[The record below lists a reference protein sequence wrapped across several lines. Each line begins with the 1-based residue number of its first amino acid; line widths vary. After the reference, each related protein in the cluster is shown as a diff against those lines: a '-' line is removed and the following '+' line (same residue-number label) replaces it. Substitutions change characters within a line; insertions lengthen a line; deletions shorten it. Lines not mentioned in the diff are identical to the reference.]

1 MWKPLKTPHGCSL
14 CMWECNQNFRCE
26 FTWIPFLSKFIVLVL
41 YFKMHQIFQRKREEN
56 CTLNQQNRANNNNI
70 LKALWQCC
78 IKKSVFTF
86 QHAIWYCNR
95 PKKCILTL
103 LPPFHF
109 VDNSLRSAFYFNYN
123 SEKLTHFCI
132 KFSNFLIK
140 LQGFN

>member
-26 FTWIPFLSKFIVLVL
+26 FTWIPFWSKFIVLVL
-41 YFKMHQIFQRKREEN
+41 CFKMHQIFQRKGEET

-86 QHAIWYCNR
+86 QHAIRYCNR
-95 PKKCILTL
+95 PKKCIFSTACTISFCGQFALICVLFQLQFGKFNT
-103 LPPFHF
+103 
-109 VDNSLRSAFYFNYN
+109 SLD
-123 SEKLTHFCI
+123 
-132 KFSNFLIK
+132 
-140 LQGFN
+140 